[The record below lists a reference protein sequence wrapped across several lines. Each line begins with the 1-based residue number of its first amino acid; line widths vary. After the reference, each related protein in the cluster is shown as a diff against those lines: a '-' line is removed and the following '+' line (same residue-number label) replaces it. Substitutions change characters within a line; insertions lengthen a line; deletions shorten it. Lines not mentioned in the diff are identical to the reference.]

1 MENIHTPL
9 NDIIEFMELNGFTED
24 YTVDDIKKF
33 LSDFK
38 QS

>member
-1 MENIHTPL
+1 MENKLKPL
-9 NDIIEFMELNGFTED
+9 KGIIEFMEKQGFTED
-24 YTVDDIKKF
+24 YTVDYIKKF